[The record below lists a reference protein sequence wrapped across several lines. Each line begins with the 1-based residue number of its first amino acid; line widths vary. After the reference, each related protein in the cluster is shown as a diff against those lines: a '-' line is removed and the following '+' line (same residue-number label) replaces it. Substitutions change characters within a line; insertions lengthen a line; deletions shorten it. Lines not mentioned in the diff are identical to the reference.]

1 MKIEFYN
8 VKKKQKVQIDSS
20 KVEKVKIT
28 KLSKAGKVRIR
39 YAFKSVD
46 EDGTKLTRFCSEA
59 EFNNFST

>member
-8 VKKKQKVQIDSS
+8 VKKKEKVQIDSS

-28 KLSKAGKVRIR
+28 KLSKGGKVRIR

-46 EDGTKLTRFCSEA
+46 EDGTKVTRFCSEA
-59 EFNNFST
+59 EFNNFSK

>member
-8 VKKKQKVQIDSS
+8 VKKKQKVQVDSS

-28 KLSKAGKVRIR
+28 KLSKDGKVRIR
-39 YAFKSVD
+39 YAFKSLD

-59 EFNNFST
+59 EFNNFSA